1 MQYELAKII
10 LPFVMIAGGF
20 DADEESLAECRH
32 IVDIQEKANEKDRTD
47 WFVDL
52 LGGDSHSGNTTATK
66 RTAQA
71 GRLSQLHHSN
81 STKVAGR

>member
-10 LPFVMIAGGF
+10 LPFVLATGGY
-20 DADEESLAECRH
+20 DADPQSVAECRDT
-32 IVDIQEKANEKDRTD
+32 IDVQRKANEKSHIDYY
-47 WFVDL
+47 VDL

-71 GRLSQLHHSN
+71 SQLSGVHYN
-81 STKVAGR
+81 NP